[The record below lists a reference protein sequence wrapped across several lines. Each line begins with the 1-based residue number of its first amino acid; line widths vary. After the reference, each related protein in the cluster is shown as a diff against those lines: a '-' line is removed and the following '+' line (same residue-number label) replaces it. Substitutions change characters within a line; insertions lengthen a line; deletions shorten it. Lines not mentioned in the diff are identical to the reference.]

1 MLTTTIV
8 TYILTMNDAAIV
20 GVPKDT
26 DIAAFL
32 DSVAAD
38 AGYLAIRDD
47 GGSAGGDGDGGDG
60 GDHDFGQTDGLS
72 PRDKTGASSA

>member
-1 MLTTTIV
+1 MLTTTLI
-8 TYILTMNDAAIV
+8 TYVLTMNDAAIV

-38 AGYLAIRDD
+38 AGYLATDSTVIKVELPMGALSRDPID
-47 GGSAGGDGDGGDG
+47 EDNEDNVNA
-60 GDHDFGQTDGLS
+60 
-72 PRDKTGASSA
+72 

>member
-26 DIAAFL
+26 DVAAFL

-47 GGSAGGDGDGGDG
+47 GPTRRSAWCG
-60 GDHDFGQTDGLS
+60 T
-72 PRDKTGASSA
+72 SSTSR

>member
-1 MLTTTIV
+1 
-8 TYILTMNDAAIV
+8 MNMPIFALAFAVHNSAIT
-20 GVPKDT
+20 VPESPT
-26 DIAAFL
+26 EFAAFL

-47 GGSAGGDGDGGDG
+47 GGSAGGDGDGGAG